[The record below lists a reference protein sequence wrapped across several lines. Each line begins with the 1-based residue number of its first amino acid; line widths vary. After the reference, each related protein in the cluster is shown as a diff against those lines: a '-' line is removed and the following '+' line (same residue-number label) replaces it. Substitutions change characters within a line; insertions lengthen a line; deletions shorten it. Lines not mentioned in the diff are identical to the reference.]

1 MLKRDENKFCY
12 IVNNKTSEPK
22 DSLKEAIQDYLEEA
36 KENGYSLDSVGIVNP
51 LFLIHEL
58 SAKRAIEDVIN
69 FSLPRFMYDI
79 SSDYIAQDQLCII
92 KEVHIEELANELSK
106 VYNDWEKRYGYNN
119 QSYLIF
125 TDEVKN
131 IGIAAK
137 HKI

>member
-1 MLKRDENKFCY
+1 MLKRDENKFCWY
-12 IVNNKTSEPK
+12 IDGRVGLPK
-22 DSLKEAIQDYLEEA
+22 DSIEEAIQDYLEEA

-131 IGIAAK
+131 YYIADYIK
-137 HKI
+137 

>member
-1 MLKRDENKFCY
+1 MLKRDETKFCWY
-12 IVNNKTSEPK
+12 IDGRVGLPK
-22 DSLKEAIQDYLEEA
+22 DSIEEAIQDYLEEA
-36 KENGYSLDSVGIVNP
+36 KKNGYSLDRVGIVNP

-58 SAKRAIEDVIN
+58 SGKQAIFDVIC
-69 FSLPRFMYDI
+69 FSLPRSMYDI

-92 KEVHIEELANELSK
+92 KEVHIEELAKELSK

-131 IGIAAK
+131 YYIVDYIK
-137 HKI
+137 

>member
-1 MLKRDENKFCY
+1 MLKRDENKFCWY
-12 IVNNKTSEPK
+12 SNGKVGLPK
-22 DSLKEAIQDYLEEA
+22 DSIEEAIQDYLEEA

-106 VYNDWEKRYGYNN
+106 VYNYWEKRYGYNN

-131 IGIAAK
+131 YYIADYIK
-137 HKI
+137 

>member
-1 MLKRDENKFCY
+1 MLKRDENKFCWY
-12 IVNNKTSEPK
+12 SNGKVGLPK
-22 DSLKEAIQDYLEEA
+22 DSIEEAIQDYLEEA

-131 IGIAAK
+131 YYIEDYIK
-137 HKI
+137 

>member
-1 MLKRDENKFCY
+1 MLKRDENKFCCY
-12 IVNNKTSEPK
+12 STGKVGLPK
-22 DSLKEAIQDYLEEA
+22 DSIEEAIQDYLEEA

-131 IGIAAK
+131 YYIADYIK
-137 HKI
+137 